1 MYPTSTLSRSIVTS
15 RSTLGLVSRTA
26 LAAFA
31 ATLLAAY
38 SAHGQSIPVLNNSF
52 ENPVVPPPAIDP
64 EDVLPGTPTSWSQAT
79 QPGYYSAFIS
89 GGAPA
94 WNQTVGVFGNTSPFI
109 TNLDGIQA
117 AYILNFAGNSL
128 YQSLSTN
135 YTVGTPYTVSVGI
148 IGGSGTQSDDSI
160 DLILYYQSGGNM
172 IPLADTTV
180 VPSQSSDLTNIKYFT
195 ASMPAVQ
202 AGAPEVGQPIG
213 VEMVVT
219 NGVEGGF
226 WDVDNVQMV
235 PEPAT
240 IGLLAFGLGALGLR
254 RRRRVVC

>member
-1 MYPTSTLSRSIVTS
+1 MHPTSFRSIATFRLTS
-15 RSTLGLVSRTA
+15 GLVSRAA
-26 LAAFA
+26 LAAFTA
-31 ATLLAAY
+31 ALLAAHA
-38 SAHGQSIPVLNNSF
+38 AHGQSIPVQNNSF
-52 ENPVVPPPAIDP
+52 ETPVVPPPNIDP
-64 EDVLPGTPTSWSQAT
+64 EDVLPGAPTPWSQSA
-79 QPGYYSAFIS
+79 QPAYYASFIA

-109 TNLDGIQA
+109 TNLDGNQA
-117 AYILNFAGNSL
+117 AYVLNFAGNAL
-128 YQSLSTN
+128 FQTLSTN
-135 YTVGTPYTVSVGI
+135 YTVGTPYTMSVGL

-160 DLILYYQSGGNM
+160 DLILYYQSSGNM

-180 VPSQSSDLTNIKYFT
+180 VPSQSNDLTNIKYFT

-202 AGAPEVGQPIG
+202 AGDPEAGQPIG
-213 VEMVVT
+213 VEVVVS

-226 WDVDNVQMV
+226 WDVDNVQVV

-254 RRRRVVC
+254 RRRAAR